1 MSFFDV
7 VLRIRETRD
16 FELKLQKLLSTLL
29 IHLPCTFGGRDVLP
43 SDMVFFWDLDHTDN
57 ALMENIAW
65 LSIASGL
72 VMLEDLCIYRA
83 LLRTILE
90 ELRHDDEAIQLL
102 DLEHRDGIIRYVL
115 HCALSPT
122 DRFPAFM
129 VPTAGL
135 PSSLYPPICPVR
147 SSPRISRWVEFLV
160 EDAYEGDLDV
170 SSATSL
176 KRGPT
181 TEMEI
186 CLRSLWARAL
196 RLTRSAT
203 IGADHDFRLGAIPLR
218 RHRHLPVSSPEWDGP
233 ATVMAASESVC
244 EEYRHFSTLNKSKG
258 KGEGK

>member
-29 IHLPCTFGGRDVLP
+29 IHIPCTFGGRDALP

-72 VMLEDLCIYRA
+72 VMLEDRDLLFSLLFLLFFVIICLLSVCIYRA

-90 ELRHDDEAIQLL
+90 ELRHDDERSNPAPRPRAPGWHHPVRITP
-102 DLEHRDGIIRYVL
+102 
-115 HCALSPT
+115 LSPT

-147 SSPRISRWVEFLV
+147 SSPRIS
-160 EDAYEGDLDV
+160 
-170 SSATSL
+170 SSWPRMRMRGIWTS
-176 KRGPT
+176 
-181 TEMEI
+181 
-186 CLRSLWARAL
+186 AAQ
-196 RLTRSAT
+196 
-203 IGADHDFRLGAIPLR
+203 PL
-218 RHRHLPVSSPEWDGP
+218 
-233 ATVMAASESVC
+233 
-244 EEYRHFSTLNKSKG
+244 
-258 KGEGK
+258 